1 MPYLLHDCGA
11 STLWSQQRVLSQPN
25 AVVTTELFSLVAD
38 IKLEIAVDRL
48 TKLAGR
54 RDFLEVLRHT
64 NNAELQQ
71 LPMTG
76 KQAARVLAA
85 VELGRRIFA
94 SQPVPKTI
102 NEPKD
107 AADALSYDLSFHP
120 KEQFAVLVLDTI
132 HRLICTEVISV
143 GTATETIAHPREVF
157 AAVLKAGGIRC
168 IVAHNHPSGN
178 LQPTPSDLEL
188 TRRLLQAGQAVG
200 VPVLDHLIL
209 GQGQFQSLR
218 EMTSLWDEV
227 PQDD

>member
-11 STLWSQQRVLSQPN
+11 STFCPHERVHLQPSAVATVELLSLL
-25 AVVTTELFSLVAD
+25 AH
-38 IKLEIAVDRL
+38 IKLETACSCL
-48 TKLAGR
+48 TELAGR
-54 RDFLEVLRHT
+54 RDPLEVLRST
-64 NNAELQQ
+64 TSAQLQNF
-71 LPMTG
+71 LTE

-107 AADALSYDLSFHP
+107 AADAFSYDLSFHP
-120 KEQFAVLVLDTI
+120 KERFAVLILNAV
-132 HRLICTEVISV
+132 HKLICTEVISE
-143 GTATETIAHPREVF
+143 GTTTETLAHPREIF